1 MVNEGQYDPMEEAH
15 GTTVMHSFNGSPT
28 VYRWLLD
35 QEVFL
40 IDLEQKQH
48 GEENVAAA
56 LSRSRESNASKHL
69 EAVIAYGSGLND
81 LVASNP
87 LGEGPS
93 PVWDVI
99 LWLPYL
105 ADNVDLPNR
114 VKVLWDAGADFH
126 TLDHPYLN
134 KTALE
139 GLCWAI
145 ACTVLS
151 AGRTEYN
158 KYGVDRQWIP
168 SPSLMSTE
176 DVVEYD
182 RLEDTSDIKYRP
194 RTSRSLWRTWYPGES
209 LSILEIVQRGLDAWM
224 EVLLEAGLDIVA
236 YGQREEEL
244 HPGGII
250 CHPWGEWRLFF
261 EYGDHV
267 NGCRIHVTEI
277 WVADPNKAKAVS
289 AETST
294 MPCSWDSDDE

>member
-1 MVNEGQYDPMEEAH
+1 MINEGQYDPMEEANS
-15 GTTVMHSFNGSPT
+15 TSVMHQFRGSST
-28 VYRWLLD
+28 VYRWLLSQD
-35 QEVFL
+35 VFM
-40 IDLEQKQH
+40 IDLKQKQY
-48 GEENVAAA
+48 GRENVAVA
-56 LSRSRESNASKHL
+56 LSGSFESNASKHL

-81 LVASNP
+81 LVAPYS
-87 LGEGPS
+87 LG
-93 PVWDVI
+93 DVVLELVLHLQNI
-99 LWLPYL
+99 
-105 ADNVDLPNR
+105 AGNVDLPNR

-139 GLCWAI
+139 GLCWAN

-194 RTSRSLWRTWYPGES
+194 RTSRLLWRTCYHGKD
-209 LSILEIVQRGLDAWM
+209 LSILEVAQRYLDAWL

-236 YGQREEEL
+236 YGRREEEL
-244 HPGGII
+244 HPRGII

-294 MPCSWDSDDE
+294 MPCSWDFRDE

>member
-1 MVNEGQYDPMEEAH
+1 MINEGQYDPMEEAH
-15 GTTVMHSFNGSPT
+15 GTTVMHSFSGSPT

-40 IDLEQKQH
+40 IDLEQRED
-48 GEENVAAA
+48 GRWNVVAA
-56 LSRSRESNASKHL
+56 LSILDCSNASKYL

-81 LVASNP
+81 LVASNS
-87 LGEGPS
+87 LGDGAS
-93 PVWDVI
+93 LAWNVI
-99 LWLPYL
+99 SCFPDL

-114 VKVLWDAGADFH
+114 IKILWDAGADFH
-126 TLDHPYLN
+126 IVYHINETV

-139 GLCWAI
+139 
-145 ACTVLS
+145 VLS
-151 AGRTEYN
+151 WFAAYNVSQSDRTEYN

-182 RLEDTSDIKYRP
+182 RLEDTLDIKYRP
-194 RTSRSLWRTWYPGES
+194 RTSRLLWETWYPGES
-209 LSILEIVQRGLDAWM
+209 LSILEVVQRGLDAWM
-224 EVLLEAGLDIVA
+224 DVLLEAGLDIVA
-236 YGQREEEL
+236 YGRREEQL
-244 HPGGII
+244 RPGVIL
-250 CHPWGEWRLFF
+250 CRTFEARVAF

-277 WVADPNKAKAVS
+277 WVAGVNKVKAVS
-289 AETST
+289 AGTST